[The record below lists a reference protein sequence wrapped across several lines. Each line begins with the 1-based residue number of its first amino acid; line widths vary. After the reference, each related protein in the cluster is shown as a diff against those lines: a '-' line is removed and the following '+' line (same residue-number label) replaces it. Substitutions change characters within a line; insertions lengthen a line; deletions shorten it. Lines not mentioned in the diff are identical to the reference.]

1 MTTIQIKHRYTEAV
15 LFEGDAGMTMRQ
27 VLEKATFAKADL
39 RDADLRGADLR
50 GADLGDADLRGADL
64 RGAYLRGADLGDA
77 DLGGADLGGAYLR
90 GAYLRG
96 ADLDGAYLSGADL
109 DGKTLVG
116 KRPILQIGPVGSRD
130 DYLVVYLTNA
140 GIYITAG
147 CWHGTRDEFSER
159 VRETHG
165 ENEHGREYASALAL
179 IDAHAK
185 IWTPAI

>member
-1 MTTIQIKHRYTEAV
+1 MKINIKNRNTGAIIFSRDAEGNTLKVTI
-15 LFEGDAGMTMRQ
+15 
-27 VLEKATFAKADL
+27 EKAVSVSADL
-39 RDADLRGADLR
+39 RNADLSSANLSGANLSSAYLRGADLRGADLR
-50 GADLGDADLRGADL
+50 GADL
-64 RGAYLRGADLGDA
+64 RGAY
-77 DLGGADLGGAYLR
+77 
-90 GAYLRG
+90 
-96 ADLDGAYLSGADL
+96 L

>member
-1 MTTIQIKHRYTEAV
+1 MKININKRNTGAIIFSRDAEGNTLKVTI
-15 LFEGDAGMTMRQ
+15 
-27 VLEKATFAKADL
+27 EKAVSV
-39 RDADLRGADLR
+39 R
-50 GADLGDADLRGADL
+50 
-64 RGAYLRGADLGDA
+64 A
-77 DLGGADLGGAYLR
+77 DLGGADLHGAYL
-90 GAYLRG
+90 G
-96 ADLDGAYLSGADL
+96 D
-109 DGKTLVG
+109 KTLVG
-116 KRPILQIGPVGSRD
+116 ARPILQIGPVGSRA

>member
-1 MTTIQIKHRYTEAV
+1 MKINIKNRNTGAIIFSHDAEGNTLKVTI
-15 LFEGDAGMTMRQ
+15 
-27 VLEKATFAKADL
+27 EKAVSVRA
-39 RDADLRGADLR
+39 G
-50 GADLGDADLRGADL
+50 LRGADL
-64 RGAYLRGADLGDA
+64 RGAYLH
-77 DLGGADLGGAYLR
+77 GAYLH
-90 GAYLRG
+90 GAYLG
-96 ADLDGAYLSGADL
+96 D
-109 DGKTLVG
+109 KTLVG
-116 KRPILQIGPVGSRD
+116 ARPILQIGPVGSRA

>member
-1 MTTIQIKHRYTEAV
+1 MKININKRNTCEIIFSHDAPDNTLKVTI
-15 LFEGDAGMTMRQ
+15 
-27 VLEKATFAKADL
+27 EKAVSVSADL
-39 RDADLRGADLR
+39 RNADLSSANLSGANLR
-50 GADLGDADLRGADL
+50 GADLRGADL
-64 RGAYLRGADLGDA
+64 RGAYLR
-77 DLGGADLGGAYLR
+77 
-90 GAYLRG
+90 
-96 ADLDGAYLSGADL
+96 GADL

>member
-1 MTTIQIKHRYTEAV
+1 MKININKRNTGAIIFSRDAEGNTLKVTI
-15 LFEGDAGMTMRQ
+15 
-27 VLEKATFAKADL
+27 EKAVSVS
-39 RDADLRGADLR
+39 
-50 GADLGDADLRGADL
+50 ADL
-64 RGAYLRGADLGDA
+64 RGAYLRGADLRNA
-77 DLGGADLGGAYLR
+77 DLR
-90 GAYLRG
+90 GAN
-96 ADLDGAYLSGADL
+96 LDGAYLSGADL

-116 KRPILQIGPVGSRD
+116 KRPILQIGPVGSRA